1 MNEERLRAK
10 EAEFASIRKKNL
22 MYLLISIISVVLV
35 LVIWQ
40 LVVSLG
46 LVSTRF
52 FTSPLEIIKV
62 IIQKF
67 SSPKPDGHL
76 MHIHIVES
84 LKVVWIGFTLG
95 AVLGIPVGLLM
106 GWYASANR
114 IVRPIFEL
122 LRPIPGL
129 AWIPIFI
136 IFLGVSTFAR
146 GCIIFVGAFISIVL
160 NTYAGIRSTN
170 KTLINVAKTCG
181 ASNFEIF
188 LKVGIPSAMPM
199 IFAGL
204 KTSMGMSWGTIVAAE
219 MLGSSLGLG
228 FLIQYAR
235 SFCEIP
241 LIFAGIIVLGIC
253 GQISSML
260 IEWLEGVVLKWRPKT
275 NGK

>member
-1 MNEERLRAK
+1 MHEERLRAK
-10 EAEFASIRKKNL
+10 EAEFARIRKKNL
-22 MYLLISIISVVLV
+22 LYMAVSIGSVALV

-40 LVVSLG
+40 SAVSLG

-52 FTSPLEIIKV
+52 FTSPIEIVKV
-62 IIQKF
+62 IFQKF
-67 SSPKPDGHL
+67 TSPKPDGHL
-76 MHIHIVES
+76 MHVHILES
-84 LKVVWIGFTLG
+84 LKVVWIGFLLG
-95 AVLGIPVGLLM
+95 AALGIPIGLLM
-106 GWYASANR
+106 GWYKAANR

-188 LKVGIPSAMPM
+188 WKVGIPSAMPM

-235 SFCEIP
+235 SFCEIT
-241 LIFAGIIVLGIC
+241 LIFGGIIVLGIC

-260 IEWLEGVVLKWRPKT
+260 IEHLEKIVLRWRPKT
-275 NGK
+275 HG